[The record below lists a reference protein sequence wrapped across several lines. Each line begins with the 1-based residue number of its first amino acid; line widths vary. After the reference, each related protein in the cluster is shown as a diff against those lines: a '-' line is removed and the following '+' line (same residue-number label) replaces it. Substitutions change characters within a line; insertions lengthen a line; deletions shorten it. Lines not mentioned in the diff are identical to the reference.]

1 MGGEMNILVTEAKM
15 IWSLRPAVP
24 SDEPL
29 IFELFTSSRERE
41 LLPLPAALREIVAR
55 QQYEAYQMG
64 LAANYPTAEHFIIET
79 PSWDNGVGPMVPA
92 GRMLFVEES
101 ESFLLIDLAIDP
113 SCRNRGLGR
122 AILEM
127 QMDRCRKSG
136 KALRGSVTPYNP
148 ARRLYARLGIVE
160 LSASN
165 GYIGLSWQPD

>member
-1 MGGEMNILVTEAKM
+1 M

-24 SDEPL
+24 SDEPI

-41 LLPLPAALREIVAR
+41 LSPLPADLREIVAR
-55 QQYEAYQMG
+55 QQYQSYQMG

-79 PSWDNGVGPMVPA
+79 PSCDCSVGPMAPA
-92 GRMLFVEES
+92 GRMLVVEES
-101 ESFLLIDLAIDP
+101 ESFLLIDLAIFP

-136 KALRGSVTPYNP
+136 KTLHGSVTPYNP
-148 ARRLYARLGIVE
+148 ARRLYERLGIAE
-160 LSASN
+160 LPASH
-165 GYIGLSWQPD
+165 GYIGLLWQPE